1 MTKCDGKTEQGK
13 RQFLPP
19 VIADTAMQIEH
30 IVTTSLGASS
40 QIDFILCSNNPILK
54 FYSPLA
60 GGEWSWTRLG
70 NSVWRMLGFADW
82 LMDHWPSS
90 LSVRARSA
98 LDINNQFNT
107 NSLSGLAEY
116 QQTRSAF
123 KLLSV
128 YFVSRQSALVQLKF
142 GGAMNCT

>member
-70 NSVWRMLGFADW
+70 NSVWQRFRMLGFAETDG
-82 LMDHWPSS
+82 S
-90 LSVRARSA
+90 LPELTVSPGPVSRP
-98 LDINNQFNT
+98 
-107 NSLSGLAEY
+107 GY
-116 QQTRSAF
+116 QQTFPDA
-123 KLLSV
+123 KLSV
-128 YFVSRQSALVQLKF
+128 ST
-142 GGAMNCT
+142 G

>member
-54 FYSPLA
+54 FYRVSQKKQSRRFK
-60 GGEWSWTRLG
+60 GHFRLLNG
-70 NSVWRMLGFADW
+70 RKSKK
-82 LMDHWPSS
+82 
-90 LSVRARSA
+90 ARK
-98 LDINNQFNT
+98 
-107 NSLSGLAEY
+107 
-116 QQTRSAF
+116 QTPP
-123 KLLSV
+123 KI
-128 YFVSRQSALVQLKF
+128 
-142 GGAMNCT
+142 